1 MSQYVVAGITGR
13 VGSVVAADLIANA
26 KQVTA
31 IVRDGACAASWSN
44 RGVKVAIGSLTDA
57 GFLARTLDGAAGFFT
72 LLPEDPAVPDF
83 HGHRRQ
89 MADSIARAVGQS
101 RVPHVVM
108 QSAIAA
114 SLSDRNGP
122 GKDLHHLEGA
132 LRATGA
138 TITANRACYMQ
149 ENIASAIEPARQ
161 AGIFPNLMPSA
172 DAAFPTIAA
181 KDAGRFAAQALLSP
195 PAASETVD
203 LWGPAYSTR
212 QMAAKLGAALG
223 RNLRVVDIPSGGRV
237 AALMGA
243 GLPRTFAEAVAEL
256 HEAFA
261 ARLITPRGDRNLT
274 GGTTLDDVIPR
285 LLSGTQGAASKRAGN
300 GG

>member
-1 MSQYVVAGITGR
+1 MSRYVVAGATGR
-13 VGSVVAADLIANA
+13 VGSVVAGDLIANG
-26 KQVTA
+26 KQITVIA
-31 IVRDGACAASWSN
+31 RDAARAASWPG
-44 RGVKVAIGSLTDA
+44 RGADVAVGSLADA
-57 GFLARTLDGAAGFFT
+57 AFLTRTLEGASGFFT

-89 MADSIARAVGQS
+89 MADAIALAVGNT

-138 TITANRACYMQ
+138 TITANRACYLQ
-149 ENIASAIEPARQ
+149 ENVASAIAPARK

-181 KDAGRFAAQALLSP
+181 KDTGRFAAQALLSP

-212 QMAAKLGAALG
+212 QMAEKLGAALG

-261 ARLITPRGDRNLT
+261 ARLITPQGDRNLN
-274 GGTTLDDVIPR
+274 GGTTLDDVIAR
-285 LLSGTQGAASKRAGN
+285 LLSGEHTAASKRAGN